1 MKPFAK
7 AGLVAA
13 GYIAAFAIA
22 SLVVAI
28 YVAATSGSDR
38 QASGGMFAFGDS
50 LLFLVVFGLAA
61 VPATC
66 ATLFFLRPYRAFWVI
81 LSVAALVITTTSLAA
96 LLGYVATKTSDP
108 RSVLHYWSAF
118 AVLRI
123 LVAPLFATA
132 FLLSG
137 LFAPNRAARVS
148 LFVAMGIETAVF
160 AYVAVTWLFQFHG

>member
-22 SLVVAI
+22 SAVVAI

-38 QASGGMFAFGDS
+38 QASSGMFAFGDS
-50 LLFLVVFGLAA
+50 LLFLAVFGLTA
-61 VPATC
+61 VPATG
-66 ATLFFLRPYRAFWVI
+66 AALFFLRPYRAFWVI
-81 LSVAALVITTTSLAA
+81 LSVAALVIATTSLAA
-96 LLGYVATKTSDP
+96 LLGYVAPKTSAA
-108 RSVLHYWSAF
+108 SALLHSWSAF

-123 LVAPLFATA
+123 LVAPLFAIV

-137 LFAPNRAARVS
+137 LFAPNRSARIS
-148 LFVAMGIETAVF
+148 LIVATGIETAVF
-160 AYVAVTWLFQFHG
+160 AYVAFTWLYQLRG